1 MRDDGMR
8 LVTRN
13 DYLFSFRYVHKS
25 TYSLRFTA
33 CTVGT
38 APEEREFGSGSTLG
52 KQSIVKF
59 WIAEWR
65 LKRLGDLITDYDKQL
80 N

>member
-13 DYLFSFRYVHKS
+13 DHLFSFRYVHKS

-38 APEEREFGSGSTLG
+38 APEERVWE
-52 KQSIVKF
+52 
-59 WIAEWR
+59 WIDARKAKYREVLDSRVETKAARRFNYR
-65 LKRLGDLITDYDKQL
+65 LR
-80 N
+80 

>member
-13 DYLFSFRYVHKS
+13 YYLFSFRYVHKS

-38 APEEREFGSGSTLG
+38 APEERVWE
-52 KQSIVKF
+52 
-59 WIAEWR
+59 WIDARKAKHREVLDSRVETKAARRFNYR
-65 LKRLGDLITDYDKQL
+65 LR
-80 N
+80 